1 MQTGDWLIWAG
12 SFITLAGV
20 IGLVA
25 VVLFVIRQRRA
36 GLDDATLRKALQKG
50 VIWNMAALFGSVI
63 GLMLVVFGI
72 ALG

>member
-1 MQTGDWLIWAG
+1 MLTGDWLIWAG
-12 SFITLAGV
+12 SLITLAGV

>member
-12 SFITLAGV
+12 SLITLAGV

-50 VIWNMAALFGSVI
+50 VMWNMAALFGSVI

>member
-12 SFITLAGV
+12 SLITLAGV